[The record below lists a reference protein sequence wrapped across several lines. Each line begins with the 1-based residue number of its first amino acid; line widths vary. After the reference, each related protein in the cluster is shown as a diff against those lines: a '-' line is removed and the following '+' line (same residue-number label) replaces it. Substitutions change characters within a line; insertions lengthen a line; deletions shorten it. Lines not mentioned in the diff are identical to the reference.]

1 VRKLPLGAIRMT
13 SEIENIL
20 PKDNLNIWN
29 SYLNQKEMG
38 LKKQSSKLLS
48 EFISKINTLDYDTVL
63 NFVYNLTDKHRLEEI
78 KIDFRLF
85 ESVIYPILVSEIK
98 LKKTTANRRLAQFDQ
113 FFLGSNP
120 LFLKLKE
127 QLVYNNE
134 YFESADFYER
144 EIEINNTDQIA
155 IAGFLNRIASG
166 LNYATHELPE
176 YGLIWDIEYFKEE
189 LKRFKVVLE
198 TYSKKDIWKNRITHW
213 EFVLKTWTEYMND
226 RNDFVNYKDYLNK
239 KELMYIY

>member
-1 VRKLPLGAIRMT
+1 MT
-13 SEIENIL
+13 SVIQDIL
-20 PKDNLNIWN
+20 PKENFNIWN
-29 SYLNQKEMG
+29 SYLIQKEMG
-38 LKKQSSKLLS
+38 LKKRSSKLLS
-48 EFISKINTLDYDTVL
+48 EFISEIKAVNYDTVL
-63 NFVYNLTDKHRLEEI
+63 NFVYTLTDKHRLEEM

-85 ESVIYPILVSEIK
+85 ENVIYPILVAEIK
-98 LKKTTANRRLAQFDQ
+98 SNKATSNRRLAQFDQ

-127 QLVYNNE
+127 QLNYDNL

-176 YGLIWDIEYFKEE
+176 YGLVWDIDYFKKELNRFKIMLDTYSQKNIWD
-189 LKRFKVVLE
+189 
-198 TYSKKDIWKNRITHW
+198 NRIEHW
-213 EFVLKTWTEYMND
+213 EFVLKTWSEYMYN
-226 RNDFVNYKDYLNK
+226 RNRFVNYKDYLNK
-239 KELMYIY
+239 KELIYIQ